1 MTLYPSAILAKRSFI
16 STLWLCA
23 LLWAT
28 AMASATA
35 STASVSD
42 QLRQHLEYASG
53 SLKAGQVTL
62 SSPTLLRRF
71 YSMRGYQP
79 AWLDEI
85 NRPTAATQELLA
97 AIRDAEHEGLRAAF
111 YHYEQLQQA
120 LATANTRS
128 HSLTP
133 RNLAELDLLLSD
145 AFMTY
150 GSDLVSGR
158 LNPHHLHSSWSLQA
172 RSIDLVA
179 VLQQALITANVK
191 HSLTALLPP
200 HADYHKLKQALAH
213 YRELEYL
220 GGWPVIGSG
229 PKLEKGMIDPRVKTL
244 RARLQVST
252 DLSPQSN
259 TTSFSNQQAG
269 VDPEAIFDDTLHQA
283 VLSFQQ
289 RHGLLEDGIVGRR
302 TLAALNVPISE
313 RIRQI
318 ELNLER
324 WRWLPA
330 SLGKHHVLV
339 NIPSF
344 EMKVV
349 EDGRSVFNSKVI
361 VGRKDR
367 PTPIFT
373 ETMSHLVLSP
383 YWNVPYSIAVKDKLP
398 KLRKNPYA
406 LKRQRIRV
414 FNASGRE
421 VNPGRVN
428 WRAVGRGNFKYRLR
442 QDPGPKNALGKVK
455 FMFPNRYSVY
465 LHDTSSPELFKRS
478 ERAFSSGCIRVAKP
492 IELALHLLQDN
503 PNWNQR
509 NLLSTIGKRRE
520 RTVQLSEEIP
530 VHLLY
535 WTAWQADDGRVHFRQ
550 DIYQRDKPLLQALNI
565 RGSSRA
571 VAKLTG
577 AAIQQDG

>member
-1 MTLYPSAILAKRSFI
+1 MTLYPSTILAKRSFI
-16 STLWLCA
+16 STLWFCVV
-23 LLWAT
+23 LWAGT
-28 AMASATA
+28 AMAFATA
-35 STASVSD
+35 GTASVSD
-42 QLRQHLEYASG
+42 QLRQHLEYASE
-53 SLKAGQVTL
+53 SLKVGQVTL

-71 YSMRGYQP
+71 YAMRNYQP
-79 AWLDEI
+79 AWLDKT
-85 NRPTAATQELLA
+85 NQPTAATQELLT

-120 LATANTRS
+120 LSAANTS

-133 RNLAELDLLLSD
+133 RSLADLDLLLSD

-150 GSDLVSGR
+150 GSNLVSGR
-158 LNPHHLHSSWSLQA
+158 LNPQHLNRNWNLQA

-179 VLQQALITANVK
+179 VLQQALTTASIK
-191 HSLTALLPP
+191 QSLTALLPP

-213 YRELEYL
+213 YRELEYR
-220 GGWPVIGSG
+220 GGWPVVSSG

-244 RARLQVST
+244 RARLQASR
-252 DLSPQSN
+252 DL
-259 TTSFSNQQAG
+259 SNQQAG
-269 VDPEAIFDDTLHQA
+269 VDPEAVFDDTLHQA

-289 RHGLLEDGIVGRR
+289 RHGLLEDGVVGKR
-302 TLAALNVPISE
+302 TLAALNVPVSE

-330 SLGKHHVLV
+330 DLGKRHVLV

-349 EDGRSVFNSKVI
+349 ENGRSVFNSKVV

-373 ETMSHLVLSP
+373 EAMSHLVLSP

-414 FNASGRE
+414 LNTSGRE
-421 VNPGRVN
+421 VDPGRVN
-428 WRAVGRGNFKYRLR
+428 WRRIGRSNFKYRLR

-455 FMFPNRYSVY
+455 FMFPNRHSVY

-509 NLLSTIGKRRE
+509 NLLSTIRKRRE

-535 WTAWQADDGRVHFRQ
+535 WTAWQADDGSVHFRQ
-550 DIYQRDKPLLQALNI
+550 DIYRRDKPLLQALNT

-571 VAKLTG
+571 VAKMTR